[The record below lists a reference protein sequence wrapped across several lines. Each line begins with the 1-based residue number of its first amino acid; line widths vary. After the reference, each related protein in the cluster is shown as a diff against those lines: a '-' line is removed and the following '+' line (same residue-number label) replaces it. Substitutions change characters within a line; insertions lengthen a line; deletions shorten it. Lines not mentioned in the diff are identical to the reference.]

1 VGFFVGIFMLTQR
14 RLKELFFYDQDTG
27 LFTRIKS
34 VKGNAAG
41 ALSNCKNVKGYVQ
54 IMIDYK
60 NYTAHRL
67 AWLYINGRWPHEQID
82 HINRLKDDNRIA
94 NLKEVNNS
102 ENQLNID
109 VRKHNTSG
117 FTGVVKNSKTNK
129 WVAQIIRNKKRYYL
143 GSYNFA
149 HDAAE
154 AVAKK
159 DAELKMLKL

>member
-1 VGFFVGIFMLTQR
+1 MLTQR

-41 ALSNCKNVKGYVQ
+41 TLSNCKNVKGYVQ

-129 WVAQIIRNKKRYYL
+129 WVAQIIRNKKRYHL